1 MSTHDDTMKDCAF
14 CAIARG
20 EDRSVEIVCEAES
33 WIAFF
38 PKEPATPGHTLVIPR
53 IHVTDLW
60 EVEPPLGSELMAAV
74 IRVGRA
80 IEKALKPEGMNLI
93 TSSGRV
99 AEQTVFHLHLH
110 IVPRWK
116 RDNFGRIWPIEGKK
130 YEDTT
135 LDAIADRIRK
145 ACDSTK

>member
-1 MSTHDDTMKDCAF
+1 MSDAPAYVEDCDF

-20 EDRSVEIVCEAES
+20 ADRSVEIVCEAKS

-38 PKEPATPGHTLVIPR
+38 PHEPATPGHTLIIPR
-53 IHVTDLW
+53 NHVADLW
-60 EVEPPLGSELMAAV
+60 KVEPPLDAELMAAV

-80 IEKALKPEGMNLI
+80 IETALRPVGMNLI
-93 TSSGRV
+93 TSAGKT

-116 RDNFGRIWPIEGKK
+116 GDGFGRIWPVGER
-130 YEDTT
+130 YEDSD
-135 LDAIADRIRK
+135 LENIADRIRA
-145 ACDSTK
+145 ACDNIG